1 MVGHFHF
8 DLVLRELKLINML
21 KYICYRLL
29 TMIPVLLGVSLLV
42 FSIFWI
48 VPGDVVDIMIGE
60 ESHGDPLAEDAL
72 RKTWNLDKPFYIQY
86 AMWLW
91 RALHGDLGVSFVS
104 GNDVTAEILSRIPVN
119 VGMISVAMFFVIVVG
134 ITTGILSAYK
144 QFCLFDHITRVLS
157 ILGYSV
163 PNFWAATIVV
173 LIGSLYFKWLPILN
187 YVPFSEDPIANIK
200 SMLIPGFV
208 LGLSGMAYIVRMSR
222 STTLDALRQDYVRTA
237 RAKGA
242 SENVVLFI
250 HALKNSLIPVVTVL
264 GFQVGTMIGGFVL
277 TEEVFLLPGVGR
289 LILVAIQ
296 QRDIVIVM
304 GAILFLAVTFVI
316 LNLIVDILYCF
327 LDPRIRY

>member
-1 MVGHFHF
+1 
-8 DLVLRELKLINML
+8 
-21 KYICYRLL
+21 
-29 TMIPVLLGVSLLV
+29 
-42 FSIFWI
+42 
-48 VPGDVVDIMIGE
+48 
-60 ESHGDPLAEDAL
+60 
-72 RKTWNLDKPFYIQY
+72 
-86 AMWLW
+86 
-91 RALHGDLGVSFVS
+91 
-104 GNDVTAEILSRIPVN
+104 
-119 VGMISVAMFFVIVVG
+119 
-134 ITTGILSAYK
+134 
-144 QFCLFDHITRVLS
+144 
-157 ILGYSV
+157 
-163 PNFWAATIVV
+163 VV